1 MQSNL
6 LTRVEK
12 AGGSGV
18 LAKTATLAER
28 SALALHLA
36 ALKAQQHAIVADE
49 VMESGEASGDIRVW
63 HYLSC
68 VRCKKG
74 AI

>member
-1 MQSNL
+1 MNDL
-6 LTRVEK
+6 LTRVEY

-18 LAKTATLAER
+18 LSRTATLAER
-28 SALALHLA
+28 KALALHLA
-36 ALKAQQHAIVADE
+36 ALRAQQHAIVADE

-68 VRCKKG
+68 RACAQSVL
-74 AI
+74 